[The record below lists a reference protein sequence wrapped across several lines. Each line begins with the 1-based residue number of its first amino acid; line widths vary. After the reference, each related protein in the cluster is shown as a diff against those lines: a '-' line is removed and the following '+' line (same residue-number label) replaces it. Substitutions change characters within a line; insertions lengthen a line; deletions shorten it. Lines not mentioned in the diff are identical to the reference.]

1 MERMKTGTAGREK
14 PQDCVVTVTLG
25 ACRGVKVN
33 LNSKM
38 EKMFGKAIVKAA
50 KDAAKELCVKSAEI
64 TIDDYGSL
72 DFVIRARTKTAIN
85 RARGD
90 DNE

>member
-38 EKMFGKAIVKAA
+38 EKMFGKA
-50 KDAAKELCVKSAEI
+50 
-64 TIDDYGSL
+64 
-72 DFVIRARTKTAIN
+72 
-85 RARGD
+85 
-90 DNE
+90 